1 MKALQK
7 GDKKLLNAWAF
18 YDWAN
23 SVYSL
28 VIASAIFPI
37 YYSAIFAFFPERV
50 FSRRMI
56 KIFGA
61 EFQRQMVQLGD
72 NIIKQHSIV

>member
-1 MKALQK
+1 MMPQINV
-7 GDKKLLNAWAF
+7 LL
-18 YDWAN
+18 
-23 SVYSL
+23 
-28 VIASAIFPI
+28 I

-72 NIIKQHSIV
+72 NIIKQHTNPLYIKRMMCSEELIAQVTK